1 MDALSA
7 SSKISVS
14 GMKAQ
19 AIRLRTI
26 SENMANADTTATT
39 PGGMPYRRQVVTFAN
54 VYDSKIG
61 ADVVKVGGVVKD
73 MSQLQRKYDPNSP
86 AADNQGY
93 VLKPNVQ
100 IPIELMDMKEAERS
114 YEANLNAYS
123 VTKDI
128 TSRTLDLLR

>member
-1 MDALSA
+1 MDALKA
-7 SSKISVS
+7 SSQISVS

-19 AIRLRTI
+19 SIRLRTI
-26 SENMANADTTATT
+26 SQNMANADTTATR

-54 VYDSKIG
+54 VYDPKIG
-61 ADVVKVGGVVKD
+61 ADVVKVNDVIKD

-86 AADNQGY
+86 AADAEGY

-123 VTKDI
+123 TTKDI
-128 TSRTLDLLR
+128 NSRTLDMLR